1 MSSLSSLSSPRE
13 KTYPKRLLF
22 SSMFILRT
30 QHLQEI
36 SNHDTSLRE
45 YSYLWIL
52 APRRLGRFGGEDKS
66 MIPAVRRLG
75 MREGCILAQAM
86 HFVYVQSLQIICT
99 DSGLIGI

>member
-22 SSMFILRT
+22 SSMIILQS

-45 YSYLWIL
+45 YSHLWIL
-52 APRRLGRFGGEDKS
+52 APRRLGRFRGEDKS
-66 MIPAVRRLG
+66 MIPAVRMLG
-75 MREGCILAQAM
+75 MREGCILAQTR
-86 HFVYVQSLQIICT
+86 LCT
-99 DSGLIGI
+99 LFTSKAYR

>member
-1 MSSLSSLSSPRE
+1 
-13 KTYPKRLLF
+13 
-22 SSMFILRT
+22 MFILRS

-86 HFVYVQSLQIICT
+86 HFVHVQSLQITCT
-99 DSGLIGI
+99 DSGLVGI